1 MGYNSHSI
9 FITKHKFAIKIEK
22 KLSNVEFRYHLGVK
36 FLEMKGI
43 SKIFICLDFPILI
56 ANLCLVMKIE
66 WELYPICQFLVPVLK
81 IFQIRRV
88 CAKKIDN
95 NPSNFWVSKVAIYG
109 AYDQYK
115 LCF

>member
-1 MGYNSHSI
+1 M
-9 FITKHKFAIKIEK
+9 
-22 KLSNVEFRYHLGVK
+22 EFRNHLGVE

-43 SKIFICLDFPILI
+43 SKIFICIGFSILI
-56 ANLCLVMKIE
+56 LNLCLVMKIE
-66 WELYPICQFLVPVLK
+66 WELYPICQYLEHVVK

-95 NPSNFWVSKVAIYG
+95 NPCTFLVSKVAFYG

-115 LCF
+115 LCFEITFC